1 MWMTMPVVM
10 KRPVVASEGIFE
22 SDSRIARWNVSE
34 ALKVAD
40 GLVVVVA
47 LLVLLAGVIRMYK
60 LSLKQSE
67 VVEAGCCS
75 SAAL

>member
-1 MWMTMPVVM
+1 MPAVV
-10 KRPVVASEGIFE
+10 KSPVAPSEGIFE
-22 SDSRIARWNVSE
+22 SDSRIARWNVSVVLNL
-34 ALKVAD
+34 A
-40 GLVVVVA
+40 GSLVVAV
-47 LLVLLAGVIRMYK
+47 LVLLAGVMRMYK